1 MPLPVRILI
10 AGLVGGIL
18 VFFTGFVEHEIL
30 GWGSR
35 TFSAVKN
42 DDEFRKEIKGH
53 RLEPAIY
60 AFPSMPNEKTGPE
73 MESFIKKWEEGPS
86 GFLIVAGDMNM
97 GKMIGLEF
105 LSNVIASLIAAW
117 IVSLIAADKTF
128 LWRWKAVV
136 LMGIFG
142 WVSIVA
148 TWDRFVGD
156 LPEGD
161 FDFTLSSLRLDL
173 AFSGTTNLSLLT
185 QYDSTENSLGG
196 NLRFRWTPRPG
207 TDLFLVWA
215 RNYVAPPGESLR
227 DLRLRLDG
235 LTLKLRWTLRR

>member
-105 LSNVIASLIAAW
+105 LSNVIAALIAAW
-117 IVSLIAADKTF
+117 IVSLISADKPF
-128 LWRWKAVV
+128 LWRWKVVV

-142 WVSIVA
+142 WVSLVA
-148 TWDRFVGD
+148 SYGIWWQFPWSFIRDD
-156 LPEGD
+156 LLCTILEWCIGGAAIAAIIP
-161 FDFTLSSLRLDL
+161 
-173 AFSGTTNLSLLT
+173 
-185 QYDSTENSLGG
+185 STAKE
-196 NLRFRWTPRPG
+196 
-207 TDLFLVWA
+207 
-215 RNYVAPPGESLR
+215 
-227 DLRLRLDG
+227 
-235 LTLKLRWTLRR
+235 KK